1 MFVNGEYMYM
11 LNIHNDK
18 ETNMTF
24 DPFFGQL
31 TLARVP
37 LNISNRTTETQICIN
52 SIIPG
57 VVTHVAIEQKTKNSI
72 AIAYRVISEEI
83 G

>member
-11 LNIHNDK
+11 LNIHNDR

-24 DPFFGQL
+24 DPYFGQM

-37 LNISNRTTETQICIN
+37 LLSNRTTETQICIN

-57 VVTHVAIEQKTKNSI
+57 VVTHVTLEQTTKNSI
-72 AIAYRVISEEI
+72 AIAYRVISEEL